1 MNKKNI
7 IIVVTLLI
15 IIIGLGY
22 LIFRSLGNKPGE
34 TTSTDNQPK
43 EKVQQALSVLLEY
56 QKNEDIYTIK
66 SHEVLDGSPDSCQE
80 DLQEDFVEVEFLDK
94 QQRIIYSC
102 AKNTTVTISFGR
114 ADQLEA
120 VEEAVGTAVN
130 ADEIEVLV
138 PVNDMVDSIV
148 VKDVTGK
155 VIDRAQIN

>member
-1 MNKKNI
+1 M
-7 IIVVTLLI
+7 
-15 IIIGLGY
+15 
-22 LIFRSLGNKPGE
+22 
-34 TTSTDNQPK
+34 
-43 EKVQQALSVLLEY
+43 
-56 QKNEDIYTIK
+56 
-66 SHEVLDGSPDSCQE
+66 
-80 DLQEDFVEVEFLDK
+80 QEDFVEVEFLDK